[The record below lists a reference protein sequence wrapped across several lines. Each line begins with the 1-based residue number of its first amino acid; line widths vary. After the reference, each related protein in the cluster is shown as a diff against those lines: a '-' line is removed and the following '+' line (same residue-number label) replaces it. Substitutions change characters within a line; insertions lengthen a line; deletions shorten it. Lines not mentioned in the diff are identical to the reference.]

1 MFLDKNPIL
10 YAGLFQVI
18 KRGTAK
24 ILEETEEGIFLQDTV
39 GGAYMMASG
48 HPDTDIRWLK
58 KHEASD
64 YHLFS
69 VFDLETAEFI
79 KERYGL
85 SGTLECFQAAF
96 LSDEMPAM
104 DGRIGI
110 REATEDDIQMILEHY
125 DRLEDWELKKIIER
139 KELFIGVEKSEIG
152 FVGMHLEGS
161 IGLLEVFPEYR
172 RKGYGL
178 ELEKFM
184 VSHILEK
191 KLIPFGQVETDNEK
205 SLMLQKK
212 LGMTISG
219 EKVYWLFG

>member
-69 VFDLETAEFI
+69 VFHLETAEFI

-125 DRLEDWELKKIIER
+125 DRLEDWEL
-139 KELFIGVEKSEIG
+139 
-152 FVGMHLEGS
+152 
-161 IGLLEVFPEYR
+161 
-172 RKGYGL
+172 
-178 ELEKFM
+178 EKFM

-212 LGMTISG
+212 LGMTMSG